1 MHKRTVGYND
11 FDFFDKMEHCQQLYE
26 VSRNFKMALTWDGE
40 RAEFSKNL
48 HASLF
53 NDDLPN
59 EPTFC

>member
-1 MHKRTVGYND
+1 MHKCTVGYND
-11 FDFFDKMEHCQQLYE
+11 LDFFDKIEHCQQLYE
-26 VSRNFKMALTWDGE
+26 VSRNFKWPSKDGE

-48 HASLF
+48 RASLF